1 MGEWNSEVGDKS
13 YQNIVG
19 PHVLG
24 RRNQT
29 GQMHINL
36 NERIGLVFTN
46 TWFKKLKRRL
56 YTQKAPGH

>member
-13 YQNIVG
+13 YENTVG

-29 GQMHINL
+29 GQMHISL
-36 NERIGLVFTN
+36 NERNGLVFTN
-46 TWFKKLKRRL
+46 TWFKKPKRRL
-56 YTQKAPGH
+56 HIWKASGD